1 MYASIL
7 DSTLLRENSIS
18 VNRLLYEG
26 WQILLTSSA
35 ATFVNVLLNGGHG
48 TPRSAQGNGKM
59 TTRDIRQFTKSP
71 YHLLKRA
78 AQYAAD
84 IYMEEVGKS
93 GLTQRQY
100 TVLFAVEQNDGIS
113 QTLLVKLTGIDRS
126 TLADLV
132 ARLMAQGYLQR
143 RRTRDDGRTNTVRIT
158 AAGRKALKVAQ
169 PGADEV
175 DKAILA
181 VVPSSYRRSFVESLA
196 VLAGKLDEQ
205 QKAEKAA
212 AERGRRR
219 TR

>member
-1 MYASIL
+1 MKAGRVCW
-7 DSTLLRENSIS
+7 LRQRA
-18 VNRLLYEG
+18 RLATYCD
-26 WQILLTSSA
+26 A
-35 ATFVNVLLNGGHG
+35 ANIG
-48 TPRSAQGNGKM
+48 TPWSAQGNGYM
-59 TTRDIRQFTKSP
+59 TTKDIRQFTRSP

-84 IYMEEVGKS
+84 IYMDEVGKS

-100 TVLFAVEQNDGIS
+100 TVLFAVDQNDGIS

-158 AAGRKALKVAQ
+158 AAGRKALRTAQ

-181 VVPSSYRRSFVESLA
+181 VVPSSHRRPFVESLA
-196 VLAGKLDEQ
+196 ILASKLDEQ

>member
-1 MYASIL
+1 MA
-7 DSTLLRENSIS
+7 
-18 VNRLLYEG
+18 G
-26 WQILLTSSA
+26 KILLT
-35 ATFVNVLLNGGHG
+35 VVMRLRLWQRVPVERW
-48 TPRSAQGNGKM
+48 PRRHRGRREGNG
-59 TTRDIRQFTKSP
+59 RYDDAGDIRQFTRSP

-93 GLTQRQY
+93 GLTQRQF
-100 TVLFAVEQNDGIS
+100 TVLLAVEQNDGIS
-113 QTLLVKLTGIDRS
+113 QTPLVKLTGIDRS

-143 RRTRDDGRTNTVRIT
+143 RRTKDDGRTNTVRIT

-181 VVPSSYRRSFVESLA
+181 VVPSSYRRSFVESPGRA
-196 VLAGKLDEQ
+196 RRQARRA
-205 QKAEKAA
+205 AEGRKSA

-219 TR
+219 SRRG

>member
-1 MYASIL
+1 MHVAAHANGQA
-7 DSTLLRENSIS
+7 DPRVGE
-18 VNRLLYEG
+18 RL
-26 WQILLTSSA
+26 
-35 ATFVNVLLNGGHG
+35 
-48 TPRSAQGNGKM
+48 M
-59 TTRDIRQFTKSP
+59 TTRDIRQFTRSP

-84 IYMEEVGKS
+84 VYMEEVGKS
-93 GLTQRQY
+93 GLTQRQF
-100 TVLFAVEQNDGIS
+100 TVLYAVEQNDGVS

-158 AAGRKALKVAQ
+158 AAGRKALRTAQ

-181 VVPSSYRRSFVESLA
+181 VVPSSHRRPFVESLA

-205 QKAEKAA
+205 QKADKAA
-212 AERGRRR
+212 SERGKRKMR
-219 TR
+219 

>member
-1 MYASIL
+1 M
-7 DSTLLRENSIS
+7 TNRE
-18 VNRLLYEG
+18 
-26 WQILLTSSA
+26 
-35 ATFVNVLLNGGHG
+35 
-48 TPRSAQGNGKM
+48 
-59 TTRDIRQFTKSP
+59 IRQFTRSP

-84 IYMEEVGKS
+84 VYMEEVGRS

-100 TVLFAVEQNDGIS
+100 TVLYAVEQNDGIS
-113 QTLLVKLTGIDRS
+113 QTMLVKLTGIDRS

-181 VVPSSYRRSFVESLA
+181 VVPSSYRRPFVESLA

-205 QKAEKAA
+205 QKSEKAA

-219 TR
+219 SR

>member
-1 MYASIL
+1 MR
-7 DSTLLRENSIS
+7 TLSWD
-18 VNRLLYEG
+18 V
-26 WQILLTSSA
+26 
-35 ATFVNVLLNGGHG
+35 
-48 TPRSAQGNGKM
+48 PPQGNGFM
-59 TTRDIRQFTKSP
+59 TTREIRQFTRSP

-100 TVLFAVEQNDGIS
+100 TVLYAVDQNDGLS

-158 AAGRKALKVAQ
+158 AAGRKVLRTAQ

-181 VVPSSYRRSFVESLA
+181 VVPSSFRKPFVESLA
-196 VLAGKLDEQ
+196 VLASKLDEQ

-212 AERGRRR
+212 AERGKRKSR
-219 TR
+219 

>member
-1 MYASIL
+1 LATYC
-7 DSTLLRENSIS
+7 D
-18 VNRLLYEG
+18 
-26 WQILLTSSA
+26 A
-35 ATFVNVLLNGGHG
+35 ANNG
-48 TPRSAQGNGKM
+48 TPWSAQGNGYM
-59 TTRDIRQFTKSP
+59 TTKDIRQFTRSP

-84 IYMEEVGKS
+84 IYMDEVGKS

-100 TVLFAVEQNDGIS
+100 TVLFAVDQNDGIS

-158 AAGRKALKVAQ
+158 AAGRKALRTAQ

-181 VVPSSYRRSFVESLA
+181 VVPSSHRRPFVESLA
-196 VLAGKLDEQ
+196 ILASKLDEQ

-219 TR
+219 SR

>member
-1 MYASIL
+1 
-7 DSTLLRENSIS
+7 
-18 VNRLLYEG
+18 
-26 WQILLTSSA
+26 
-35 ATFVNVLLNGGHG
+35 
-48 TPRSAQGNGKM
+48 M
-59 TTRDIRQFTKSP
+59 TTREIRQFTRSP

-100 TVLFAVEQNDGIS
+100 TVLYAVDQNDGVS

-158 AAGRKALKVAQ
+158 AAGRKALRTAQ

-181 VVPSSYRRSFVESLA
+181 VVPSSFRKPFVESLA
-196 VLAGKLDEQ
+196 VLANKLDEQ
-205 QKAEKAA
+205 QKSEKSAAEKAK
-212 AERGRRR
+212 RRAR
-219 TR
+219 

>member
-1 MYASIL
+1 MHAW
-7 DSTLLRENSIS
+7 LLLAAVRERFAGAAAHATDKRALGLGE
-18 VNRLLYEG
+18 RL
-26 WQILLTSSA
+26 
-35 ATFVNVLLNGGHG
+35 
-48 TPRSAQGNGKM
+48 M
-59 TTRDIRQFTKSP
+59 TMRDIRQFTRSP

-93 GLTQRQY
+93 GLTQRQF
-100 TVLFAVEQNDGIS
+100 TVLYAVEQNDGVS

-158 AAGRKALKVAQ
+158 AAGRKALRTAQ

-181 VVPSSYRRSFVESLA
+181 VVPSSHRRPFVESLA

-205 QKAEKAA
+205 QKTDKAA
-212 AERGRRR
+212 AERGKRKMR
-219 TR
+219 